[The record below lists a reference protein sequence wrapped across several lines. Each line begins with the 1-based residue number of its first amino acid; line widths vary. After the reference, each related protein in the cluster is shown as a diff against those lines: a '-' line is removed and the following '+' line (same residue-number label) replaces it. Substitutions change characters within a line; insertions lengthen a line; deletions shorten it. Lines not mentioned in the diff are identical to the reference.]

1 MLTTSSLRYMVEMT
15 GVEPAWTC
23 SQSKRVTVTLHLDIK
38 IIEPKDSHLW
48 EQWLDSCLQ
57 LLPNSLQATNRVY
70 QVTLFFHINVIIQ
83 KLQDSNLCLL
93 VRRAMLFHYTKFL
106 KKNYSCTVTVN
117 MALYSLLNMEL
128 AKGLE
133 PSTYCLQGNYS
144 TTWVTPAYKKVFQQ
158 NLRQQ
163 KTEVYKKM
171 LRL

>member
-1 MLTTSSLRYMVEMT
+1 MFTTSSLRYMVEMT

-38 IIEPKDSHLW
+38 IIEPKDLHLW

-57 LLPNSLQATNRVY
+57 LLPNSLQATNRIY
-70 QVTLFFHINVIIQ
+70 QVTLFFHINIIIQ
-83 KLQDSNLCLL
+83 KITRLKL
-93 VRRAMLFHYTKFL
+93 VSARSPSYAIPLHQTFE
-106 KKNYSCTVTVN
+106 KNYSCTVTVN

-144 TTWVTPAYKKVFQQ
+144 TT
-158 NLRQQ
+158 
-163 KTEVYKKM
+163 
-171 LRL
+171 